1 MEIRNIGSR
10 LEGLSSPSRS
20 PSPHSGSPA
29 SSKAHGAAAQ
39 DSFENSGRLGEVRT
53 LIDALIQVP
62 EIRTDQVQKAREL
75 LAQGQLDT
83 PEAAT
88 QAAHGF
94 VESAVGQ
101 EG

>member
-1 MEIRNIGSR
+1 MEIRQVGSH
-10 LEGLSSPSRS
+10 LEGLPSSTRS
-20 PSPHSGSPA
+20 TSLRSGSPA
-29 SSKAHGAAAQ
+29 SSKADGASAQ
-39 DSFENSGRLGEVRT
+39 DFFENSGRLGEVRA

-62 EIRTDQVQKAREL
+62 EIRTDQVEKAREL

-94 VESAVGQ
+94 VESAVSQ